1 MDIASEEEM
10 EYRRYVYICEGVTD
24 EDKLKKLGCLF
35 VVPTG
40 GKYIRKEI
48 TSFLK
53 KLAQYRKFVLIL
65 DPDGPGNEIR
75 KRVETY
81 CTQPVIQVFA
91 SQEKANNGKKI
102 GIAQMNME
110 DLKQLVFPFV
120 RHDMLLDENLSFE
133 EDDFYDLR
141 LVGGA
146 KAKERRMKL
155 VEKYSLPYTSAKK
168 VMEYLWML
176 GINSKTLEEDLK
188 DE

>member
-10 EYRRYVYICEGVTD
+10 ESRRYAYICEGITD

-48 TSFLK
+48 TAFLK
-53 KLAQYRKFVLIL
+53 NLSQYRKFVLIL
-65 DPDGPGNEIR
+65 DPDGPGNQIR
-75 KRVETY
+75 KRVESY

-91 SQEKANNGKKI
+91 NQEKANDGKKI
-102 GIAQMNME
+102 GIAQMDME
-110 DLKQLVFPFV
+110 DLKQLIFPFV
-120 RHDMLLDENLSFE
+120 RHDMLLDENLPFE
-133 EDDFYDLR
+133 EDDFYDLG
-141 LVGGA
+141 LVGGES
-146 KAKERRMKL
+146 AKERRMKL

-176 GINSKTLEEDLK
+176 GVPYRQLKEDL
-188 DE
+188 ENE